1 MDPGNRAYGS
11 PEERTLWDQRGPH
24 HKRNDMRTC
33 NSPEDDPGV
42 VEDETVG
49 ALAGRSGV
57 AITKTRQ
64 SESEKIYTAVRLQS
78 GQLQSRQLQAST
90 MKYELRMRQRSC
102 ATGTTGNNRG
112 RTCATSGGWH

>member
-64 SESEKIYTAVRLQS
+64 SESKKNLHCGEVAKRTAAKQTAASVDYEVR
-78 GQLQSRQLQAST
+78 
-90 MKYELRMRQRSC
+90 
-102 ATGTTGNNRG
+102 TTHAPTIMCNWNDRK
-112 RTCATSGGWH
+112 